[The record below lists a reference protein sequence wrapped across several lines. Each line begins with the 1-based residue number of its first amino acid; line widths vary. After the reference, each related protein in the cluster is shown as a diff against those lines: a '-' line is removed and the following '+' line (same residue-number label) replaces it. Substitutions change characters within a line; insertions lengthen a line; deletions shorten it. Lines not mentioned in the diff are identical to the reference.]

1 MNETVFSILLF
12 VLGLILGLA
21 SIVLINFLKKKN
33 DSKKA
38 DTIIDKAKKDAEKI
52 KRDSLFETKE
62 EIHKLKM
69 EADKEVKERK
79 AEAKEAEDPQSI

>member
-1 MNETVFSILLF
+1 MNNTGFSILLF
-12 VLGLILGLA
+12 VLGLILGLS

-33 DSKKA
+33 DEKKA
-38 DTIIDKAKKDAEKI
+38 DTIIDKAKKEAEKI

-79 AEAKEAEDPQSI
+79 AEA